1 MNDHTKII
9 GDTDFKP
16 MHFLSLLQH
25 VEAFK
30 IQYSYKHALE
40 SFGSSTGISYSCKWY
55 LL

>member
-1 MNDHTKII
+1 MITLKLLGTLISN
-9 GDTDFKP
+9 P
-16 MHFLSLLQH
+16 MHFLSFLQH